1 MNVVGKRESEPETME
16 KKEEPKINYRGWKVM
31 PFIIGNEIFEKLGAI
46 GTLSN
51 LLVYLTTVFN
61 LENITATNIINIF
74 NGSTNFATLI
84 GAFLSDAFFGR
95 YKILAFC
102 TMASFVGLFAIQ
114 LTAAV
119 EKLHPPHC
127 EDSPTCQGPTEG
139 QMTFLKTGLGLLMIG
154 AAGIRP
160 CNLAFGADQFNP
172 NTDSGKKGIT
182 SFFNWYFFT
191 FTVAQMISLTIIVYI
206 QSNVS
211 WAVGLGIPAALMFVS
226 SIIFFMGSK
235 MYVKVKPS
243 GSPITSIVQVIVV
256 ATKKRRLKLP
266 EYLYPSLFNYVA
278 PKSVN
283 SKLPY
288 TYQFR
293 FLDKAAIVT
302 PQDQINPNGSA
313 TDPWNLC
320 SMQQVEEVKCLLRV
334 LPIWVSG
341 IVYFVVIVQQ
351 HTILVFQALLSDRRI
366 GQSEFLIPGA
376 SYYVFLMITVAIW
389 LPIYDRKVVP
399 LLQRLTGKEGGI
411 TLLQRMG
418 IGMFFAILSMLVSA
432 RVEQHRR
439 TLALINPL
447 GVTIRKGAISSMS
460 GLCLIPQ
467 LILAGL
473 AESFMTVAQVEF
485 YYKQFPE
492 NMRSIAGS
500 LYYCGHAG
508 SSYLSSLLIS
518 IIHQVTAKS
527 ETGNWLPE
535 DLNKGRLDK
544 FYFLIAALE
553 IINLGYFVLCARWF
567 RYKGTS
573 SSSVELEKVTRQS
586 EKSANGLND
595 SKNSEKHVTDSD
607 PKINYRGWKAM
618 PFIIGNETFEKLGAI
633 GTLANLL
640 VYLTTV
646 FNLKNITATNIIN
659 IFSGS
664 TNFATMI
671 GAFISDTYLAVFKNL
686 HPPHC
691 GKESK
696 TCRGPTSGQMAFLL
710 AGFGLLLV
718 GAAGV
723 RPCNLAFGADQ
734 FNPKT
739 DSGKKG
745 INSFFNWYFFT
756 FTFAQMVSLT
766 LIVYVQSNVSWAIGL
781 GIPAALMFI
790 SCIVY
795 FMGAKIYVKVRP
807 SGSPI
812 TSILQVLVVAIKKR
826 SLQLPAQHQTISLFN
841 YVPPKSINSKLPYT
855 FQFRLLD
862 KAAIVTP
869 QDKINPDGSAGNP
882 WNLCSIQQVEEAKCV
897 VRVLPIWLSAILY
910 HIVIVQ
916 NHTLLVFQALQ
927 SDRRVGHS
935 NFKIPGASY
944 IVFLM
949 LSMTLWLPIYD
960 RILVPFLRRFTGKE
974 GGITLLQRMGTVSYT
989 HLDVYKRQYI

>member
-1 MNVVGKRESEPETME
+1 MIMNTIGERMT
-16 KKEEPKINYRGWKVM
+16 KKESLDDDHESLLKSDNSGTDDDPKINYRGWKVM

-102 TMASFVGLFAIQ
+102 TVASFVGLFAIQ

-127 EDSPTCQGPTEG
+127 EESPTCQGPTEG

-288 TYQFR
+288 TYQLR
-293 FLDKAAIVT
+293 FLDKAAIMT

-341 IVYFVVIVQQ
+341 ILYFVVIVQQ

-376 SYYVFLMITVAIW
+376 SYYVFLMISVAIW
-389 LPIYDRKVVP
+389 LPVYDRKVVP
-399 LLQRLTGKEGGI
+399 LLQRLTGKEGGF

-418 IGMFFAILSMLVSA
+418 IGIFFSILSMLVSA

-439 TLALINPL
+439 TLALINPV

-460 GLCLIPQ
+460 GLWLIPQ

-473 AESFMTVAQVEF
+473 AEAFMTVAQVEF

-518 IIHQVTAKS
+518 VIHQVTAKS

-595 SKNSEKHVTDSD
+595 SS
-607 PKINYRGWKAM
+607 
-618 PFIIGNETFEKLGAI
+618 
-633 GTLANLL
+633 
-640 VYLTTV
+640 
-646 FNLKNITATNIIN
+646 
-659 IFSGS
+659 
-664 TNFATMI
+664 
-671 GAFISDTYLAVFKNL
+671 
-686 HPPHC
+686 
-691 GKESK
+691 
-696 TCRGPTSGQMAFLL
+696 Q
-710 AGFGLLLV
+710 
-718 GAAGV
+718 
-723 RPCNLAFGADQ
+723 
-734 FNPKT
+734 
-739 DSGKKG
+739 
-745 INSFFNWYFFT
+745 
-756 FTFAQMVSLT
+756 
-766 LIVYVQSNVSWAIGL
+766 
-781 GIPAALMFI
+781 
-790 SCIVY
+790 
-795 FMGAKIYVKVRP
+795 
-807 SGSPI
+807 
-812 TSILQVLVVAIKKR
+812 
-826 SLQLPAQHQTISLFN
+826 
-841 YVPPKSINSKLPYT
+841 
-855 FQFRLLD
+855 
-862 KAAIVTP
+862 
-869 QDKINPDGSAGNP
+869 
-882 WNLCSIQQVEEAKCV
+882 
-897 VRVLPIWLSAILY
+897 
-910 HIVIVQ
+910 
-916 NHTLLVFQALQ
+916 
-927 SDRRVGHS
+927 
-935 NFKIPGASY
+935 
-944 IVFLM
+944 
-949 LSMTLWLPIYD
+949 
-960 RILVPFLRRFTGKE
+960 
-974 GGITLLQRMGTVSYT
+974 
-989 HLDVYKRQYI
+989 

>member
-1 MNVVGKRESEPETME
+1 MNTVGERMTKRETSEND
-16 KKEEPKINYRGWKVM
+16 EEESLLKNENSGTDNESKINYRGWKVM

-74 NGSTNFATLI
+74 NGSTNFATLL

-102 TMASFVGLFAIQ
+102 TVASFVNRTIPQSLNELKREQNRNRSGLGRVSADSGELRVHASCCLQLLNRVSSSSRRIRCQSATVKSDGEGILRETTTGLFAIQ
-114 LTAAV
+114 LTAAI

-127 EDSPTCQGPTEG
+127 EESAICQGPTEG
-139 QMTFLKTGLGLLMIG
+139 QMTFLKTGLGLLMVG

-211 WAVGLGIPAALMFVS
+211 WAVGLGIPSALMFVS

-235 MYVKVKPS
+235 LYVKVKPS

-266 EYLYPSLFNYVA
+266 EYQYPSLFNYVA

-302 PQDQINPNGSA
+302 PQDQINPNGSV

-341 IVYFVVIVQQ
+341 ILYFVVIVQQ

-376 SYYVFLMITVAIW
+376 SYYVFLMISVAIW
-389 LPIYDRKVVP
+389 LPMYDRKVMP

-418 IGMFFAILSMLVSA
+418 IGIFFSILSMLVSA
-432 RVEQHRR
+432 KVEKHRR

-447 GVTIRKGAISSMS
+447 GVETRKGAISSMS
-460 GLCLIPQ
+460 GLWLIPQ
-467 LILAGL
+467 LSLAGL
-473 AESFMTVAQVEF
+473 AEAFMSVAQVEF

-508 SSYLSSLLIS
+508 SSYLSSVLIS
-518 IIHQVTAKS
+518 VIHQITAKS

-535 DLNKGRLDK
+535 DLNKGRLDN
-544 FYFLIAALE
+544 FYSLIAALE

-567 RYKGTS
+567 RYKGTGS
-573 SSSVELEKVTRQS
+573 SSIELEKATKQS
-586 EKSANGLND
+586 ERSATNCVND
-595 SKNSEKHVTDSD
+595 S
-607 PKINYRGWKAM
+607 
-618 PFIIGNETFEKLGAI
+618 
-633 GTLANLL
+633 NL
-640 VYLTTV
+640 
-646 FNLKNITATNIIN
+646 
-659 IFSGS
+659 
-664 TNFATMI
+664 
-671 GAFISDTYLAVFKNL
+671 
-686 HPPHC
+686 
-691 GKESK
+691 
-696 TCRGPTSGQMAFLL
+696 
-710 AGFGLLLV
+710 
-718 GAAGV
+718 
-723 RPCNLAFGADQ
+723 
-734 FNPKT
+734 
-739 DSGKKG
+739 
-745 INSFFNWYFFT
+745 
-756 FTFAQMVSLT
+756 
-766 LIVYVQSNVSWAIGL
+766 
-781 GIPAALMFI
+781 
-790 SCIVY
+790 
-795 FMGAKIYVKVRP
+795 
-807 SGSPI
+807 
-812 TSILQVLVVAIKKR
+812 
-826 SLQLPAQHQTISLFN
+826 
-841 YVPPKSINSKLPYT
+841 
-855 FQFRLLD
+855 
-862 KAAIVTP
+862 
-869 QDKINPDGSAGNP
+869 
-882 WNLCSIQQVEEAKCV
+882 
-897 VRVLPIWLSAILY
+897 
-910 HIVIVQ
+910 
-916 NHTLLVFQALQ
+916 
-927 SDRRVGHS
+927 
-935 NFKIPGASY
+935 
-944 IVFLM
+944 
-949 LSMTLWLPIYD
+949 
-960 RILVPFLRRFTGKE
+960 
-974 GGITLLQRMGTVSYT
+974 
-989 HLDVYKRQYI
+989 

>member
-1 MNVVGKRESEPETME
+1 MNTIGERMTKRESFDDDQESLLKSNNSGTDDD
-16 KKEEPKINYRGWKVM
+16 PKINYRGWKVM

-74 NGSTNFATLI
+74 NGSTNFATLV

-119 EKLHPPHC
+119 EKLHPPQC
-127 EDSPTCQGPTEG
+127 EESLTCQGPTEG

-256 ATKKRRLKLP
+256 AAKKRRLKLP

-278 PKSVN
+278 PKSMN

-341 IVYFVVIVQQ
+341 IIYFVVIVQQ

-376 SYYVFLMITVAIW
+376 SYYVFLMITVAIC
-389 LPIYDRKVVP
+389 LPIYDRKAVP
-399 LLQRLTGKEGGI
+399 LLQRFTGKEGGI

-418 IGMFFAILSMLVSA
+418 FGIFFAILSMVVSA

-439 TLALINPL
+439 TLALTNPL
-447 GVTIRKGAISSMS
+447 GVTMRKGAISSMS
-460 GLCLIPQ
+460 GLWLIPQ

-508 SSYLSSLLIS
+508 SSYLSSVLIS

-527 ETGNWLPE
+527 KTGNWLPE

-586 EKSANGLND
+586 EKSANGLN
-595 SKNSEKHVTDSD
+595 
-607 PKINYRGWKAM
+607 
-618 PFIIGNETFEKLGAI
+618 
-633 GTLANLL
+633 
-640 VYLTTV
+640 
-646 FNLKNITATNIIN
+646 
-659 IFSGS
+659 
-664 TNFATMI
+664 
-671 GAFISDTYLAVFKNL
+671 
-686 HPPHC
+686 
-691 GKESK
+691 ES
-696 TCRGPTSGQMAFLL
+696 
-710 AGFGLLLV
+710 
-718 GAAGV
+718 
-723 RPCNLAFGADQ
+723 
-734 FNPKT
+734 
-739 DSGKKG
+739 
-745 INSFFNWYFFT
+745 
-756 FTFAQMVSLT
+756 SL
-766 LIVYVQSNVSWAIGL
+766 
-781 GIPAALMFI
+781 
-790 SCIVY
+790 
-795 FMGAKIYVKVRP
+795 
-807 SGSPI
+807 
-812 TSILQVLVVAIKKR
+812 
-826 SLQLPAQHQTISLFN
+826 
-841 YVPPKSINSKLPYT
+841 
-855 FQFRLLD
+855 
-862 KAAIVTP
+862 
-869 QDKINPDGSAGNP
+869 
-882 WNLCSIQQVEEAKCV
+882 
-897 VRVLPIWLSAILY
+897 
-910 HIVIVQ
+910 
-916 NHTLLVFQALQ
+916 
-927 SDRRVGHS
+927 
-935 NFKIPGASY
+935 
-944 IVFLM
+944 
-949 LSMTLWLPIYD
+949 
-960 RILVPFLRRFTGKE
+960 
-974 GGITLLQRMGTVSYT
+974 
-989 HLDVYKRQYI
+989 